1 MLTNFEIVCYA
12 LTLTVG
18 AVFMLGVGA
27 VLVICLV
34 KKFGEDDAEN

>member
-1 MLTNFEIVCYA
+1 MTTFEIVCYA

-18 AVFMLGVGA
+18 AVFMLGAGS

-34 KKFGEDDAEN
+34 KKFGEDNNE